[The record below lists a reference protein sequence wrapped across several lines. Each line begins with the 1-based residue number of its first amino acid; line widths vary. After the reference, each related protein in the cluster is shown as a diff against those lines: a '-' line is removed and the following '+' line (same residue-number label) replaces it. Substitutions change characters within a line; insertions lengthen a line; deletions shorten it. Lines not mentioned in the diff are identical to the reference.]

1 MATAYSASIAGL
13 VLSFALLA
21 LLRPVLPT
29 PWRWAWQGGALH
41 AALWLIL
48 NGLLLAV
55 LGRPWFAM
63 AIGLAFLM
71 LLVQVSNAKFHSLRE
86 AFVFQDFEY
95 FTDAIRHPR
104 LYIPFLGWWK
114 FAMIA
119 FAVLVALGL
128 GLWIEPVA
136 EGRFELDGQL
146 GAIGSMWLL
155 GIGLLAVSGGGP
167 RAEFSPDT
175 DMRRLGFLACLW
187 RYGWAERSTI
197 ALPGLLQPAAGLGAE
212 QPDLLVVQSE
222 SFFDARRLFAGI
234 RPEIL
239 AGFDRVSAEAEYRG
253 RLAVPAWGAN
263 TVRSEFAFL
272 SGATEAMLGVH
283 RFNPYRRILGS
294 EVVTLAKVLKA
305 AGYRT
310 ICIHPY
316 PASFYGR
323 DRVFPHLGFDEFL
336 DIRCF
341 DGAERAG
348 PYVSDQAVSEKVKSL
363 MAAAT
368 GPLFVFVITM
378 ENHGPLHLE
387 KPTAED
393 VAALYS
399 VAPPPGCD
407 DLTVYLR
414 HLKNAD
420 RMVQNLRDFLLQH
433 TRPARLCWYGDHVPI
448 MADVYRQLGDP
459 DGMTEY
465 LIWNNFEQ
473 RRSGSKM
480 AGLHELANLLLKG
493 G

>member
-1 MATAYSASIAGL
+1 MATALLAAIVGL
-13 VLSFALLA
+13 VLSFALVA
-21 LLRPVLPT
+21 LLRPALPA
-29 PWRWAWQGGALH
+29 PWRWAWQGGAVH

-48 NGLLLAV
+48 NALLLVV

-71 LLVQVSNAKFHSLRE
+71 LLVQVSNAKYHSLRE

-119 FAVLVALGL
+119 VAVLVALGL

-136 EGRFELDGQL
+136 EGRFDLDGQL
-146 GAIGSMWLL
+146 GAIGGMCLL
-155 GIGLLAVSGGGP
+155 GIGLLAASGGGP
-167 RAEFSPDT
+167 QVEFMPDP

-187 RYGWAERSTI
+187 RYGWAERSAI
-197 ALPGLLQPAAGLGAE
+197 ALPDLLRPAAGLGAE

-222 SFFDARRLFAGI
+222 SFFDARRLYAGI

-239 AGFDRVSAEAEYRG
+239 AGFDCLAAEAESHG
-253 RLAVPAWGAN
+253 RLMVPAWGAN

-272 SGATEAMLGVH
+272 SGATESMLGVH

-294 EVVTLAKVLKA
+294 EVVTLAKILKA

-310 ICIHPY
+310 ICVHPY

-323 DRVFPHLGFDEFL
+323 DRVFPHLGFDEFV
-336 DIRCF
+336 DIRAF
-341 DGAERAG
+341 GEAERAG
-348 PYVSDQAVSEKVKSL
+348 PYVSDLAVAEKIKSL
-363 MAAAT
+363 MAVAG

-387 KPTAED
+387 KPTVDDA
-393 VAALYS
+393 AALYS
-399 VAPPPGCD
+399 VTPPPGCE

-420 RMVQNLRDFLLQH
+420 QMIRDLRDFLLQH
-433 TRPARLCWYGDHVPI
+433 RRPARLCWYGDHVPI

-459 DGMTEY
+459 DGLTEY
-465 LIWNNFEQ
+465 VIWNNFEQ
-473 RRSGSKM
+473 RPSGSKM
-480 AGLHELANLLLKG
+480 AGLHELANLLLKNS
-493 G
+493 